1 MLVSVV
7 VPVYNAEAY
16 LVETLDSILA
26 STYHSIEVILVN
38 DGSSDGS
45 DAICRRYVQKDP
57 RVIYLEQENAGVVA
71 ARNHAI
77 AAARGDYILPVDS
90 DDRIAPTYIEKA
102 VAVMEKDPDM
112 GIVYCQA
119 AYFGSRR
126 GPWELPPYS
135 LEEMLYHN
143 VIFVTALFR
152 RADWVKVGGYKSCM
166 EGYCEDYEFWLSLIE
181 LGRKVHC
188 LPEVLFYYRIR
199 KGSRTKSL
207 EADDRRQLEGA
218 RQVYIM
224 HRKLYAEHIDLV
236 CPGVL
241 MRLREENLRLQ
252 RKIYSIQRRI
262 PFYGFLKKSG
272 LKDVLQRWFS

>member
-1 MLVSVV
+1 MLVSIV

-16 LVETLDSILA
+16 LVETLESILA
-26 STYHSIEVILVN
+26 STYRSIEVILVN

-45 DAICRRYVQKDP
+45 DAICRRYAKKDS

-77 AAARGDYILPVDS
+77 AAARGEYILPVDS

-119 AYFGSRR
+119 AYFGNRH
-126 GPWELPPYS
+126 GLWELPPYS
-135 LEEMLYHN
+135 LEEMLYQN

-152 RADWVKVGGYKSCM
+152 REDWVKVGGYKSCA
-166 EGYCEDYEFWLSLIE
+166 EGCCEDYEFWLSLLE
-181 LGRKVHC
+181 LSRKVYC

-199 KGSRTKSL
+199 KGSRSKSL
-207 EADDRRQLEGA
+207 EADTQRQLEGA
-218 RQVYIM
+218 RQVYAM
-224 HRKLYAEHIDLV
+224 HWKLYAEHMDLV

-241 MRLREENLRLQ
+241 MRLREENIRLQ
-252 RKIYSIQRRI
+252 NKVYSMQRWI
-262 PFYGFLKKSG
+262 PFYKFLKESR
-272 LKDVLQRWFS
+272 LKDILQRWLS